1 MRVSHSNSEEA
12 INLAMQQS
20 QLDVR
25 SRPGVERVPGI
36 NQNGGGGGTAASSNG
51 SVSGG
56 NNRPNNTT
64 PVNSGRPTSLNSTAS
79 SMRVSESDVQQLMS
93 MGFTRDQSVH
103 SLMQNN
109 NNLEVALDRLLTGH

>member
-1 MRVSHSNSEEA
+1 MRVTHSNSEEQ
-12 INLAMQQS
+12 ITLAMQQS

-36 NQNGGGGGTAASSNG
+36 NQASSSASVSG

-56 NNRPNNTT
+56 GNNRAGSST
-64 PVNSGRPTSLNSTAS
+64 PVGRPTSLSSTAS
-79 SMRVSESDVQQLMS
+79 SVRVSESDVQQLMS
-93 MGFTRDQSVH
+93 MGFSRDQSVH